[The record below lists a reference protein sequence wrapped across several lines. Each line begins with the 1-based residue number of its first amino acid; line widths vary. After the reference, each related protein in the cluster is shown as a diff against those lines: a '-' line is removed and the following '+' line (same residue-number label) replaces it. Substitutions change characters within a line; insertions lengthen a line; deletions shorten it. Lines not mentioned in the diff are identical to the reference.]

1 MKNMYVR
8 TNSQRRGFLTKL
20 AGFMGVGLLASPT
33 GTMAGNHVHQ
43 NNEFLGPEEWLGKLN
58 GKHKMVFDVT
68 QPHGIFPFAW
78 PRVFLLTNQATGT
91 PEKENNVVVVLRHN
105 GFPYAISDRLWEKYK
120 LGEAYGIND
129 HLTGKPALRNP
140 MWHPKPGEFAVPGI
154 GPVQI
159 GIKEL
164 QDSGVVFCICD
175 MALTVNSYALAG
187 KMKMDGA
194 EIKKE
199 MLSEILPDINLVPSG
214 IWAVGRA
221 QEKGCA
227 YCFAS

>member
-1 MKNMYVR
+1 MENASLR
-8 TNSQRRGFLTKL
+8 PDGQRRNFLTK
-20 AGFMGVGLLASPT
+20 
-33 GTMAGNHVHQ
+33 MAGAMGLGILAPVIDAKSHTRLLPAENKA
-43 NNEFLGPEEWLGKLN
+43 GPEEWLTKLT

-91 PEKENNVVVVLRHN
+91 PEKENNAVVVFRHD
-105 GFPYAISDRLWEKYK
+105 GFPYALGDGLWEKYK
-120 LGEAYGIND
+120 LGESYEIKD
-129 HLTGKPALRNP
+129 HLTGKPATRNP
-140 MWHPKPGEFAVPGI
+140 MWQPKQGEFKVPGI
-154 GPVQI
+154 GPVSI

-175 MALTVNSYALAG
+175 MALTVNSYSLAA
-187 KMKMDGA
+187 KWKMDGA
-194 EIKKE
+194 EIKKD
-199 MLSEILPDINLVPSG
+199 MLAGLLPDIHLVPSG

-221 QEKGCA
+221 QEHGCA